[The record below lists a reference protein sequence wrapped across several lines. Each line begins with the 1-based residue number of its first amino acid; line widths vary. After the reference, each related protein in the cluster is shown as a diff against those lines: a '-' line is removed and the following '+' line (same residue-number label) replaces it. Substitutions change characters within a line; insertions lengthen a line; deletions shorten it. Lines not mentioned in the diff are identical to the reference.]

1 MKRHSAFIALLFLAM
16 AIPACGPGF
25 PIMTGEQEKFMNDVD
40 RLVKDNEEL
49 KRKVAVLEG
58 SGGLPSLRA
67 EVDGLKKSLAESN
80 VGLEK
85 LRQDVAFV
93 RGAVEEGTHEKEEIL
108 DAVRAADSN
117 SSDLVSRLAAIESSV
132 RSVQDGLASM
142 EVSQQYNDSRFSE
155 LKDEVAALNKQASM
169 LEQAVAGARTEAAG
183 LKEGAEGPEGAEN
196 LYNKGFRETTAKDYP
211 SAIQSFQKFLS
222 AHPDHK
228 LAGNAQYW
236 LGEIYYAK
244 GDMEMAIRE
253 FDKALKKYP
262 GSEKTPASLLKQ
274 AFAFEKL
281 GAKKEARVLLQEVVQ
296 KYPKSGEAGL
306 ARKRLEALK

>member
-58 SGGLPSLRA
+58 SGGLSSLRT
-67 EVDGLKKSLAESN
+67 EVDGLKRSLAESN
-80 VGLEK
+80 IGLDK
-85 LRQDVAFV
+85 LRQDMAFV

-108 DAVRAADSN
+108 DAVRAADTN
-117 SSDLVSRLAAIESSV
+117 SADLVSRLAAIESSV

-155 LKDEVAALNKQASM
+155 LKDEVAALNKQALM

-183 LKEGAEGPEGAEN
+183 LKEGAEGPGGAED
-196 LYNKGFRETTAKDYP
+196 LYNKGFRETTAKDYS

-222 AHPDHK
+222 AHPEHK

-244 GDMEMAIRE
+244 GDMEMAILE

-281 GAKKEARVLLQEVVQ
+281 GAKKEARVLLQEVIQ

-306 ARKRLEALK
+306 ARKRLDALK